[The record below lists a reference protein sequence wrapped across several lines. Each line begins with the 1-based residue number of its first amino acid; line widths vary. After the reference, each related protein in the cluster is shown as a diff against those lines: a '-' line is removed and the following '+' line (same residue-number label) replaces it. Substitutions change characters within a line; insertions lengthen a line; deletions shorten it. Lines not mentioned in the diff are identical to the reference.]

1 MFTFQ
6 PLRDYLDLKGLSVK
20 RLMKELGF
28 STNVAVA
35 LNNDREVRL
44 EHIAKICNH
53 LDLPIE
59 SVVEILPKTDA

>member
-1 MFTFQ
+1 
-6 PLRDYLDLKGLSVK
+6 
-20 RLMKELGF
+20 MKELGF

>member
-6 PLRDYLDLKGLSVK
+6 PLRDYLDKKGLSVK
-20 RLMKELGF
+20 RLMKELDF

-44 EHIAKICNH
+44 EHIARICIH

-59 SVVEILPKTDA
+59 AVIEILPETDA